1 MTVAKRQ
8 VAGRSLAFDVD
19 QHGKLVFGLLVTTL
33 VAASALYLAFDYRA
47 FWRETEQRLSA
58 TAAIAA
64 EHVQQVVSIVDLTLH
79 SIDEDRLSDEIV
91 VSRPASELH
100 EMLKRAQSLS
110 PVLQGLGLTDAQGI
124 VIASAAT
131 PVASRADLS
140 DRDHF
145 LIHRDSPKAGLFIG
159 RPVIAR
165 PQNTVSFAVSRR
177 VVLPDGGFAGVI
189 AARVDPNVFRPFFSQ
204 LGTDTVSVLRPDG
217 VFIARYPEVDLVNFA
232 PVPQSVIQSQARG
245 DGTVT
250 HGIVTSRSPVDG
262 IERLVAYR
270 VLRQPTL
277 IVVTGTEIDTIRRA
291 WLLRVYPFLGLT
303 FGGLVLILAVAL
315 LVRRHSR
322 SMSTALAETAAARAT
337 AEQMAD
343 VKGAF
348 LANMSHEI
356 RTPLGGMLGYA
367 DLLMKSR
374 LDAQQVDW
382 AVKLKSAG
390 EQLLAVINDI
400 LDYSKL
406 EAGNFTIVA
415 KPVPLESVVD
425 EVRSMMTPQA
435 AARGLEL
442 RSKFDPSLPR
452 WIRLDPVRLKQIL
465 INLLSN
471 AIKFT
476 DRGVVAVNV
485 GRGERH
491 GAPGG
496 LRIEVADTG
505 IGIAKDKIDS
515 VFERFTQVE
524 TRAARGRGG
533 TGLGLSISR
542 RLAELMGGSLTLE
555 SRLGIGTTVQLTLP
569 LEAVAEPP
577 SEATIIA
584 AGNRTG
590 RILLVDDLAMNL
602 EIAGAMLRSQGHEV
616 TTAMSGTEAVDA
628 AIAGTFDVILLD
640 INLPDLDGYEVARE
654 IRKLEPPGQ
663 RTPIVA
669 LTANAL
675 PEQIAEALDS
685 GMDGHLAKPIDER
698 ALAAQ
703 LALVLGTK
711 PEERPQPAEAPIIDR
726 QATDAI
732 RRIVGAERL
741 ETIKSTF
748 WVTWDGFIEGLGS
761 GVLDRKR
768 LASDTHDMVSHAGN
782 IGYRRLADVCR
793 EVSHCARQEEEA
805 ELQRL
810 ITRMREVA
818 EATRVE
824 DRR

>member
-8 VAGRSLAFDVD
+8 VAGHSFSFDVG
-19 QHGKLVFGLLVTTL
+19 QNGRLVFGLLV
-33 VAASALYLAFDYRA
+33 SALAAAAAVYLAFDYRA
-47 FWRETEQRLSA
+47 YWRETEHRLSA

-64 EHVQQVVSIVDLTLH
+64 EHVQQVVAIVDLTLH
-79 SIDEDRLSDEIV
+79 SIDEDRLSDDIV
-91 VSRPASELH
+91 ISRPTQDLH
-100 EMLKRAQSLS
+100 EMMKRAQSLS

-124 VIASAAT
+124 VIASAT
-131 PVASRADLS
+131 MPVASRADLS

-145 LIHRDSPKAGLFIG
+145 LVHRDNPKAGLFIG

-165 PQNTVSFAVSRR
+165 PQNTVSFPVSRR
-177 VVLPDGGFAGVI
+177 AVLPDGSFAGVV

-204 LGTDTVSVLRPDG
+204 LGTDTVSVMRPDG
-217 VFIARYPEVDLVNFA
+217 VFIARYPEVDLVNLA
-232 PVPQSVIQSQARG
+232 AAPQSLIQSQLRREGA
-245 DGTVT
+245 DT
-250 HGIVTSRSPVDG
+250 HGITTMRSPVDG
-262 IERLVAYR
+262 IERLIAYR
-270 VLRQPTL
+270 MLRQPTL
-277 IVVTGTEIDTIRRA
+277 AVVTGTEIETIHRD

-303 FGGLVLILAVAL
+303 FGGLALIVVVAL

-322 SMSTALAETAAARAT
+322 SMSRALAETAAARAT
-337 AEQMAD
+337 AEQLAD

-367 DLLMKSR
+367 DLLLKSR
-374 LDAQQVDW
+374 LDPQQVDW
-382 AVKLKSAG
+382 SVKLKSAG

-406 EAGNFTIVA
+406 ESGNFTIVP

-425 EVRSMMTPQA
+425 EVRSMMAPQA

-442 RSKFDPSLPR
+442 RNAFDPSLPR

-476 DRGVVAVNV
+476 DRGVVAINV
-485 GRGERH
+485 GRSERPGSA
-491 GAPGG
+491 GA
-496 LRIEVADTG
+496 LKIEVTDTG
-505 IGIAKDKIDS
+505 IGIAKDKIDT

-542 RLAELMGGSLTLE
+542 RLAELMGGTLTLD
-555 SRLGIGTTVQLTLP
+555 SRLGIGTTVELTLP

-577 SEATIIA
+577 REAATTA

-616 TTAMSGTEAVDA
+616 TTAMTGTDAVDA

-640 INLPDLDGYEVARE
+640 IALPDIDGYEVARE

-663 RTPIVA
+663 RTPIIA

-675 PEQIAEALDS
+675 PEHIAQAMDA
-685 GMDGHLAKPIDER
+685 GMDGHIAKPLDER
-698 ALAAQ
+698 TLAAQ
-703 LALVLGTK
+703 LAAVLATK
-711 PEERPQPAEAPIIDR
+711 PEELLRPKEAPLIDH

-741 ETIKSTF
+741 ETIKATF
-748 WVTWDGFIEGLGS
+748 WVTWAEFVAGLGAD
-761 GVLDRKR
+761 VLDRER
-768 LASDTHDMVSHAGN
+768 LARDTHDMVSHAGN

-805 ELQRL
+805 ELRRL
-810 ITRMREVA
+810 IERMREVA
-818 EATRVE
+818 EATRIA